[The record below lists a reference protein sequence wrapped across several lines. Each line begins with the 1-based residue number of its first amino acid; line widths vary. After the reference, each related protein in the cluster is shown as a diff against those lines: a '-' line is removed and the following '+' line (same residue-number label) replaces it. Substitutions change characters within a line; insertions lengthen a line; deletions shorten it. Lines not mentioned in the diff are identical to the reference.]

1 MYEAIKK
8 HVLERPL
15 VALGALGAAAAGAY
29 FYFKGKKPATSVI
42 PAIVKPASAIIAG
55 LKVPPANMPSTT
67 SPSGQRVPSTVVPT
81 TDPVAAA
88 SEVLADA
95 IRTQGCKA
103 PAVMASVMAWQNLVG
118 GLTADGKY
126 GPMTAAALATH
137 ITTQAPAAC
146 SWSS

>member
-1 MYEAIKK
+1 MYETIKK

-15 VALGALGAAAAGAY
+15 VALGAVGAAAAAAY
-29 FYFKGKKPATSVI
+29 FYFKGKKKPAGSVL
-42 PAIVKPASAIIAG
+42 PTIVKPAPAG
-55 LKVPPANMPSTT
+55 GLRVPPANMPSST
-67 SPSGQRVPSTVVPT
+67 SPSGQRIPSTVVPT
-81 TDPVAAA
+81 SDPVAAA

-95 IRTQGCKA
+95 IRTQGCKN

-126 GPMTAAALATH
+126 GPKTAAALATH

-146 SWSS
+146 SWSA